1 MPDKTLTTDQYGASL
16 AAGILE
22 AQRVINSNLRE
33 CLYADDRPRHAPT
46 VKEKIA
52 GFFRE
57 AKDRISNAYDCLVKG
72 VDPYDC

>member
-1 MPDKTLTTDQYGASL
+1 MTKPITTDQYGASL

-22 AQRVINSNLRE
+22 AQRVMSNNIRE
-33 CLYADDRPRHAPT
+33 CLYADDRPIYAPT
-46 VKEKIA
+46 MREKIT

-72 VDPYDC
+72 VDPYDY